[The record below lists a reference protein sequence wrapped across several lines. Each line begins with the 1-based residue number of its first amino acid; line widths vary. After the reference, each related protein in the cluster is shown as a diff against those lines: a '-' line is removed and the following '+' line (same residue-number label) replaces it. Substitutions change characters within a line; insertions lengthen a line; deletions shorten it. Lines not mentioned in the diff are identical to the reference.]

1 MLNGMKPL
9 VSRWLALPLLIGAI
23 ASTAPVARWCPMP
36 WDRVPAALYLRCSL
50 FASSAPVRFALA
62 SSCSGAA
69 SCTKS
74 RPCSQA
80 GQAYCLADPGLSSV
94 WRPLLHAPRNPA
106 AVVAVLVATPVLAA
120 PESAIRRSRGLKP
133 EARPPSVDPANRPPV
148 RGPPMRASF
157 A

>member
-1 MLNGMKPL
+1 MLMGMKPPF
-9 VSRWLALPLLIGAI
+9 SRWLALPLLIGAI
-23 ASTAPVARWCPMP
+23 ASTTPVARWCPMP

-50 FASSAPVRFALA
+50 FASSAPVRFALV
-62 SSCSGAA
+62 SSCAGAA

-74 RPCSQA
+74 RHCSHG

-94 WRPLLHAPRNPA
+94 WRPLLHTPRNPA
-106 AVVAVLVATPVLAA
+106 AIVAMLVAAPVLAA
-120 PESAIRRSRGLKP
+120 PERAMQRSRGLEP
-133 EARPPSVDPANRPPV
+133 EARPPSVNPATRPPV